1 MGKKV
6 EVSYNPQ
13 LGYLQTIFHHN
24 FDFLTGI
31 KSYTERTD
39 GVEFVVDTYKENTV
53 KVFIQC
59 VGEAAFRFRMYT
71 PGNEHPFDNSIYQ
84 LEGQNGVNITE
95 NEEFISISKGKIEAR
110 VRKYPWEVSYYL
122 DGKLK
127 TKEQIKDSNVDN
139 MCKNLPVGFTYDE
152 NKEIIG
158 VNETMYLYAD
168 EEFYGFGEKFT
179 DFGKRGQ
186 TINCWQT
193 DALSTNTEKS
203 YKNHPFF
210 MSSRGYAILLNTYT
224 RSKFEMGSFSNVA
237 YNMSVEDKVLDYVIW
252 IFENF
257 GYDKYPGTC
266 HIIPNAAV
274 MILSMLYDHE
284 DFSDTINICNMCGWD
299 TDCNVGNVG
308 TIMGVFAGIDGI
320 DYDKWVKP
328 INDFLACSNVL
339 PSLNAVDIP
348 FGASYFAKMAYVLA
362 GEEIPE
368 NWNTILN
375 ERMDSCHFEYPTST
389 HAIRSYSP
397 GDCYIRNTD
406 EQAYTGKRSLK
417 LTAVTSSGEESFF
430 YKQTYYSSEDFDD
443 SRYDPFFA
451 PLVYPGQTVHLSV
464 MPLPGEEMA
473 TTAQIYAK
481 NGVTGEVIR
490 GEKVKG
496 DGEWHALS
504 LEIPGGQT
512 GHLSEVGVILCGV
525 AKGFAMGDVAAY
537 IDDLYFDGKPDY
549 RLDFGRMKL
558 DSWHVTHQ
566 EVPQFAKLKGH
577 SYLDGQYL
585 SLSCADFAEMYT
597 GHHLWNNYRVTA
609 VLKPVTSTEHFVN
622 IRVQGA
628 MRSYA
633 AGFSKNNK
641 LVLRKNYYGYI
652 TLCETD
658 FEWKVDEEYKIS
670 LTADGSTISV
680 SVNDKEYLKFTDSDL
695 PLLTGCAGI
704 SVEKGSHCLYR
715 DIAITGRE

>member
-1 MGKKV
+1 MK
-6 EVSYNPQ
+6 
-13 LGYLQTIFHHN
+13 
-24 FDFLTGI
+24 
-31 KSYTERTD
+31 
-39 GVEFVVDTYKENTV
+39 
-53 KVFIQC
+53 
-59 VGEAAFRFRMYT
+59 
-71 PGNEHPFDNSIYQ
+71 
-84 LEGQNGVNITE
+84 ITE
-95 NEEFISISKGKIEAR
+95 NYMEKVYAGWLGKIIGIRLGAPIEGWTYQRIRDVFGEVWSYPADYKNFAADDDSNGPLFFIRALEDCEDSNNFSSKDVANALLNYAPYEHGFFWWGGYGVSTEHTAYLNLRNGIPAPRSGSIEQNGATMAEQIGGQIFIDSWGLVSPGNPEQAAKLAEQAASVTHGGNGVYGGIYVACCISLAFVEKSIRDILEKALQYIPSDCEYAR
-110 VRKYPWEVSYYL
+110 VVKAVM
-122 DGKLK
+122 K
-127 TKEQIKDSNVDN
+127 
-139 MCKNLPVGFTYDE
+139 FHDE
-152 NKEIIG
+152 
-158 VNETMYLYAD
+158 
-168 EEFYGFGEKFT
+168 
-179 DFGKRGQ
+179 
-186 TINCWQT
+186 
-193 DALSTNTEKS
+193 
-203 YKNHPFF
+203 HPENWRDCFN
-210 MSSRGYAILLNTYT
+210 Y
-224 RSKFEMGSFSNVA
+224 
-237 YNMSVEDKVLDYVIW
+237 

-274 MILSMLYDHE
+274 MILSMLYGHE

-430 YKQTYYSSEDFDD
+430 YKQTYYSSGDFDD

-512 GHLSEVGVILCGV
+512 GHISEVGIILCGV

-609 VLKPVTSTEHFVN
+609 VLKPVTGTEHFVN

-641 LVLRKNYYGYI
+641 LVLRKNYYGYT

>member
-1 MGKKV
+1 MRYKKFKNAEI
-6 EVSYNPQ
+6 EVSQ
-13 LGYLQTIFHHN
+13 LAVGTWAIGGQNY
-24 FDFLTGI
+24 G
-31 KSYTERTD
+31 K
-39 GVEFVVDTYKENTV
+39 VDKN
-53 KVFIQC
+53 
-59 VGEAAFRFRMYT
+59 EAICAIRRMI
-71 PGNEHPFDNSIYQ
+71 E
-84 LEGQNGVNITE
+84 NGVNLIDTAPCYGNGTSE
-95 NEEFISISKGKIEAR
+95 KIVGEVLKEIPREQVLISTKFGLIPDIYTHGYKKDTSYKNAMREIQSSLMNLETDYIDFYFVHWPDVNTPIDETMAALEEMKRKGYIR
-110 VRKYPWEVSYYL
+110 YVGVSNF
-122 DGKLK
+122 
-127 TKEQIKDSNVDN
+127 TAEQIKEAEQYIQIDVQQPLYSMVDR
-139 MCKNLPVGFTYDE
+139 GFED
-152 NKEIIG
+152 
-158 VNETMYLYAD
+158 L
-168 EEFYGFGEKFT
+168 
-179 DFGKRGQ
+179 
-186 TINCWQT
+186 
-193 DALSTNTEKS
+193 
-203 YKNHPFF
+203 
-210 MSSRGYAILLNTYT
+210 MS
-224 RSKFEMGSFSNVA
+224 
-237 YNMSVEDKVLDYVIW
+237 W
-252 IFENF
+252 
-257 GYDKYPGTC
+257 GYDRGIDSMTYGSMG
-266 HIIPNAAV
+266 AG
-274 MILSMLYDHE
+274 ILS
-284 DFSDTINICNMCGWD
+284 G
-299 TDCNVGNVG
+299 
-308 TIMGVFAGIDGI
+308 
-320 DYDKWVKP
+320 K
-328 INDFLACSNVL
+328 
-339 PSLNAVDIP
+339 
-348 FGASYFAKMAYVLA
+348 
-362 GEEIPE
+362 
-368 NWNTILN
+368 
-375 ERMDSCHFEYPTST
+375 
-389 HAIRSYSP
+389 IRSVPSFEKNDLRLNFYDVYKEPKFSK
-397 GDCYIRNTD
+397 IM
-406 EQAYTGKRSLK
+406 E
-417 LTAVTSSGEESFF
+417 FF
-430 YKQTYYSSEDFDD
+430 YKQTYYSSGDFDD

-464 MPLPGEEMA
+464 MPLPGAEMA

-512 GHLSEVGVILCGV
+512 GHISEVGIILCGV

-537 IDDLYFDGKPDY
+537 IDDLYIDGNPDY

-577 SYLDGQYL
+577 SYLGGQYL

-609 VLKPVTSTEHFVN
+609 VLKPVTGTEHFVN

-641 LVLRKNYYGYI
+641 LVLRKNYYGYT

>member
-1 MGKKV
+1 MYGGIYVACCISLAFV
-6 EVSYNPQ
+6 EKSIRDI
-13 LGYLQTIFHHN
+13 LEKALQYIPSDCEYARVVKAVMKFH
-24 FDFLTGI
+24 D
-31 KSYTERTD
+31 
-39 GVEFVVDTYKENTV
+39 
-53 KVFIQC
+53 
-59 VGEAAFRFRMYT
+59 
-71 PGNEHPFDNSIYQ
+71 EHP
-84 LEGQNGVNITE
+84 E
-95 NEEFISISKGKIEAR
+95 NWRDCFN
-110 VRKYPWEVSYYL
+110 Y
-122 DGKLK
+122 
-127 TKEQIKDSNVDN
+127 
-139 MCKNLPVGFTYDE
+139 
-152 NKEIIG
+152 
-158 VNETMYLYAD
+158 
-168 EEFYGFGEKFT
+168 
-179 DFGKRGQ
+179 
-186 TINCWQT
+186 
-193 DALSTNTEKS
+193 
-203 YKNHPFF
+203 
-210 MSSRGYAILLNTYT
+210 
-224 RSKFEMGSFSNVA
+224 
-237 YNMSVEDKVLDYVIW
+237 

-274 MILSMLYDHE
+274 MILSMLYGHE

-496 DGEWHALS
+496 EGEWHALS

-512 GHLSEVGVILCGV
+512 GHISEVGVILCGV

-609 VLKPVTSTEHFVN
+609 VLKPVTGTEHFVN

-641 LVLRKNYYGYI
+641 LVLRKNYYGYT

>member
-1 MGKKV
+1 MENSFGQNKRAKIKKKV
-6 EVSYNPQ
+6 FQILTHAVLILCSISMLIPFLWMISSSLKDVQELYAIPPYWIPKHVAWENYVYMFEQAPWFVYFGN
-13 LGYLQTIFHHN
+13 TIFITVFTILGQLITCSMAAYAFARLN
-24 FDFLTGI
+24 F
-31 KSYTERTD
+31 
-39 GVEFVVDTYKENTV
+39 
-53 KVFIQC
+53 
-59 VGEAAFRFRMYT
+59 
-71 PGNEHPFDNSIYQ
+71 
-84 LEGQNGVNITE
+84 
-95 NEEFISISKGKIEAR
+95 KGK
-110 VRKYPWEVSYYL
+110 
-122 DGKLK
+122 
-127 TKEQIKDSNVDN
+127 N
-139 MCKNLPVGFTYDE
+139 
-152 NKEIIG
+152 
-158 VNETMYLYAD
+158 
-168 EEFYGFGEKFT
+168 
-179 DFGKRGQ
+179 
-186 TINCWQT
+186 
-193 DALSTNTEKS
+193 
-203 YKNHPFF
+203 
-210 MSSRGYAILLNTYT
+210 IL
-224 RSKFEMGSFSNVA
+224 
-237 YNMSVEDKVLDYVIW
+237 
-252 IFENF
+252 
-257 GYDKYPGTC
+257 
-266 HIIPNAAV
+266 
-274 MILSMLYDHE
+274 
-284 DFSDTINICNMCGWD
+284 
-299 TDCNVGNVG
+299 
-308 TIMGVFAGIDGI
+308 
-320 DYDKWVKP
+320 WVKP

-512 GHLSEVGVILCGV
+512 GHISEVGVILCGV

>member
-1 MGKKV
+1 MENSFGQNKRAKIKKKV
-6 EVSYNPQ
+6 FQ
-13 LGYLQTIFHHN
+13 I
-24 FDFLTGI
+24 LTHAVLI
-31 KSYTERTD
+31 L
-39 GVEFVVDTYKENTV
+39 
-53 KVFIQC
+53 C
-59 VGEAAFRFRMYT
+59 
-71 PGNEHPFDNSIYQ
+71 
-84 LEGQNGVNITE
+84 
-95 NEEFISISKGKIEAR
+95 SIS
-110 VRKYPWEVSYYL
+110 
-122 DGKLK
+122 
-127 TKEQIKDSNVDN
+127 
-139 MCKNLPVGFTYDE
+139 
-152 NKEIIG
+152 
-158 VNETMYLYAD
+158 
-168 EEFYGFGEKFT
+168 
-179 DFGKRGQ
+179 
-186 TINCWQT
+186 
-193 DALSTNTEKS
+193 
-203 YKNHPFF
+203 
-210 MSSRGYAILLNTYT
+210 
-224 RSKFEMGSFSNVA
+224 
-237 YNMSVEDKVLDYVIW
+237 
-252 IFENF
+252 
-257 GYDKYPGTC
+257 
-266 HIIPNAAV
+266 
-274 MILSMLYDHE
+274 ML
-284 DFSDTINICNMCGWD
+284 
-299 TDCNVGNVG
+299 
-308 TIMGVFAGIDGI
+308 
-320 DYDKWVKP
+320 
-328 INDFLACSNVL
+328 
-339 PSLNAVDIP
+339 IP
-348 FGASYFAKMAYVLA
+348 FLWMIS
-362 GEEIPE
+362 
-368 NWNTILN
+368 
-375 ERMDSCHFEYPTST
+375 S
-389 HAIRSYSP
+389 
-397 GDCYIRNTD
+397 
-406 EQAYTGKRSLK
+406 SLK
-417 LTAVTSSGEESFF
+417 DVQEFF

-512 GHLSEVGVILCGV
+512 GHISEVGIILCGV

-537 IDDLYFDGKPDY
+537 IDDLYIDGNPDY

-577 SYLDGQYL
+577 SYLGGQYL

-609 VLKPVTSTEHFVN
+609 VLKPVTGTEHFVN

-641 LVLRKNYYGYI
+641 LVLRKNYYGYT